1 MNATLLNPRSGIPQW
16 EPKYPFDLVVAYE
29 DTATRSRAM
38 KLYDHVAQQLL
49 DEYDFQC
56 SWWKFDH
63 LRDPV
68 LHQEAADGAAEANM
82 IILSFQQGKEMLAT
96 AKTWIGTWLTRKTV
110 SKSAL
115 VTLVGEAQEREH
127 HFCPVHLFLQN
138 VARLAKMDFFFHAS
152 DSQPDQPVYSPE
164 IMTQRAQTVTPV
176 LEEILSYKPSVPFP
190 RWGINE

>member
-38 KLYDHVAQQLL
+38 QLYDHVAQQLL

-82 IILSFQQGKEMLAT
+82 IILSFEQGKEMLAT
-96 AKTWIGTWLTRKTV
+96 AKTWIETWLTRKAV

-127 HFCPVHLFLQN
+127 YFCPVHLFLQN

-152 DSQPDQPVYSPE
+152 DSQPDLPVYSPE
-164 IMTQRAQTVTPV
+164 IMSQRAQTVTPV

>member
-1 MNATLLNPRSGIPQW
+1 MNATLLNPRIAIPQW

-38 KLYDHVAQQLL
+38 QLYDHLAQQLL

-68 LHQEAADGAAEANM
+68 LHQEAADTAAEANM
-82 IILSFQQGKEMLAT
+82 IILSFEQGREMPAT
-96 AKTWIGTWLTRKTV
+96 ARTWVETWLARKAV

-115 VTLVGEAQEREH
+115 VTLVGQAQESEH
-127 HFCPVHLFLQN
+127 HFCQVHLFLQN
-138 VARLAKMDFFFHAS
+138 AARLAKMDFFFHAS
-152 DSQPDQPVYSPE
+152 DSQPDAPAYSPE
-164 IMTQRAQTVTPV
+164 NMTQRAQTVTPV
-176 LEEILSYKPSVPFP
+176 MEEILRYKPSVPFP